1 LEIPPETRRLFPG
14 YADADINPG
23 LPFLIARL
31 LEDGDEADLRW
42 LTRNVPETELAAWLE
57 QRGGRQLSIR
67 SRAFWEAVLDRRA
80 GPEAP
85 ARKDLWP
92 L

>member
-1 LEIPPETRRLFPG
+1 MEIPPPPEATRRLLPG
-14 YADADINPG
+14 HESNPG

-31 LEDGDEADLRW
+31 LEDGDAADLGW
-42 LTRNVPETELAAWLE
+42 LTGNVPESELASWLE
-57 QRGGRQLSIR
+57 SRGGRQLSVR
-67 SRAFWEAVLDRRA
+67 SRAFWELVLDRRA

-85 ARKDLWP
+85 ARRELWP